1 MKKITAILAIFASS
15 MLFSQAKFA
24 LKGHVLMPTESSTW
38 KDITGTLSNAID
50 EKGKNSVG
58 YNVGLSGKFSLA
70 GTFFFMPEI
79 YYTEFKNEWT
89 IASTNTTL
97 IAKNKRVDVPLL
109 AGMDLIG
116 NYFGVFAGPVAI
128 FKLKNNHWYND
139 YQEIRSNGDF
149 TLGYQLGGQITIEKF
164 ILSGRYQGAF
174 KREERNFINQQ
185 TGHNIQYD
193 NSPNQLLLGIGY
205 QF

>member
-1 MKKITAILAIFASS
+1 

-116 NYFGVFAGPVAI
+116 NYFGVFDPVAI

-149 TLGYQLGGQITIEKF
+149 Y
-164 ILSGRYQGAF
+164 
-174 KREERNFINQQ
+174 
-185 TGHNIQYD
+185 
-193 NSPNQLLLGIGY
+193 
-205 QF
+205 